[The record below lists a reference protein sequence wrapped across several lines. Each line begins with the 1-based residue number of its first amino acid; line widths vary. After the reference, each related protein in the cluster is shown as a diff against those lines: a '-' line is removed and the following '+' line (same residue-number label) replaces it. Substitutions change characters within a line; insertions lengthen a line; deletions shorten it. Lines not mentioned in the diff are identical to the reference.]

1 MDSNKKYCLFPK
13 PHLTHLLFIFYF
25 ISSMVKSYI
34 FKGKYNLSS
43 RIIKLYAYNIGD
55 LLSIFP
61 YLIIRLKIRSNNIN
75 NISKSIKNTK
85 GGFSYIYT
93 NIFNKMKKRIIIN
106 IFIISIIDFI
116 AQISKI
122 VFYIILNDQKTQIK
136 QANINIVLIFN
147 VIFLFLL
154 TKFIL
159 DITFYLHHY
168 FSFLIFIV
176 CLLVIVIID
185 FIEINTVSN
194 ALLDYL
200 LYIVISIFEFLLYSI
215 ESIMA
220 KIMFLKYYYSP
231 YLLLFFKASIQFFY
245 FIIFSI
251 PFCFVKFKD
260 EKEEKT
266 IFLMFSNI
274 FEERINILYYIIY
287 IINSFFYNIL
297 YYLIVDNFSPTHSSI
312 AYIFENLGVFI
323 INTATEE
330 IKIDYKFAIRFIMY
344 ILLIIATLIFNEFLV
359 INLCGLANNT
369 KLFLDYKE
377 KNDLSLINEINFDI
391 NGNNN
396 DDNKSETDNEE
407 NIRESLITKP
417 LNGIELSEI

>member
-1 MDSNKKYCLFPK
+1 
-13 PHLTHLLFIFYF
+13 
-25 ISSMVKSYI
+25 
-34 FKGKYNLSS
+34 
-43 RIIKLYAYNIGD
+43 
-55 LLSIFP
+55 
-61 YLIIRLKIRSNNIN
+61 
-75 NISKSIKNTK
+75 
-85 GGFSYIYT
+85 
-93 NIFNKMKKRIIIN
+93 MKKRIIIN

-231 YLLLFFKASIQFFY
+231 YL
-245 FIIFSI
+245 
-251 PFCFVKFKD
+251 
-260 EKEEKT
+260 
-266 IFLMFSNI
+266 
-274 FEERINILYYIIY
+274 
-287 IINSFFYNIL
+287 
-297 YYLIVDNFSPTHSSI
+297 
-312 AYIFENLGVFI
+312 
-323 INTATEE
+323 
-330 IKIDYKFAIRFIMY
+330 
-344 ILLIIATLIFNEFLV
+344 
-359 INLCGLANNT
+359 
-369 KLFLDYKE
+369 
-377 KNDLSLINEINFDI
+377 
-391 NGNNN
+391 
-396 DDNKSETDNEE
+396 
-407 NIRESLITKP
+407 
-417 LNGIELSEI
+417 